1 METPV
6 RYTIVA
12 GDSFFWAGV
21 VHATSAGID
30 EVAHL
35 YPELFALQERIRA
48 QWEWKPSDKRVFVA
62 AMDQATNRQGGL
74 IQRAGGAGAIIDA
87 VDYRDYYPGIFPG
100 GLTPVSPVNSGKQ
113 TEMSEGPEKGSVDG
127 PRFRPTLAPRL
138 NFLLGGI
145 AAKLGYAK
153 SDAQASGRAEIL
165 VMAHHFELKDALIE
179 LTKRGANVGIGF
191 YRSLMEPRWEPFGLF
206 GAKSPIRFFDLTPH
220 LEEITTLNQR
230 RRNPSPNSPSSAM
243 SELF

>member
-1 METPV
+1 MENST

-21 VHATSAGID
+21 VHATLAGVED
-30 EVAHL
+30 VAHL
-35 YPELFALQERIRA
+35 YPELFSLQERIRA
-48 QWEWKPSDKRVFVA
+48 QWNWKHSDKRVFVA
-62 AMDQATNRQGGL
+62 AVDRASSRQVDL
-74 IQRAGGAGAIIDA
+74 VQKARGAGAIIDA

-100 GLTPVSPVNSGKQ
+100 GLTPVTPVVSGKQ
-113 TEMSEGPEKGSVDG
+113 SETSGDREKSSVDG

-145 AAKLGYAK
+145 AARLGK
-153 SDAQASGRAEIL
+153 ASADIQMPGRAEIL

-179 LTKRGANVGIGF
+179 LVQRGASVGIGF

-206 GAKSPIRFFDLTPH
+206 GPKCPIKFFDLSPH
-220 LEEITTLNQR
+220 LDEITTLNQCR
-230 RRNPSPNSPSSAM
+230 RSASAESPRSVV